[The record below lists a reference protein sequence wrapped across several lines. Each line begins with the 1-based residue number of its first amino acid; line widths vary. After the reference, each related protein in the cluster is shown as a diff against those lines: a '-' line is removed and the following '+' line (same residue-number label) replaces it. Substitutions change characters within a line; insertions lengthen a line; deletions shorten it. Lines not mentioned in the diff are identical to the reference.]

1 MSEKTNKK
9 IERRG
14 VMLVLTSPSGAG
26 KSTIARQLLTA
37 DDNITLSVSVTT
49 RAKRPSEIEGV
60 HYYFISPEKFHLMR
74 ERDELLEWAE
84 VHGNFYATPRA
95 EVEQQIANGKDV
107 LFDVDFQGTLQL
119 YESSPED
126 IASIFILPPSIKEL
140 AARLKRRAEDSAETI
155 AKRLKNGALELAHWN
170 RFDYVL
176 INDDLEVCY
185 NSVVHILAAER
196 EKRSRNSGLKTFV
209 ESLQNE
215 IEAL

>member
-1 MSEKTNKK
+1 MSEKPTKK
-9 IERRG
+9 IDRRG

-26 KSTIARQLLTA
+26 KSTIARQLLAA
-37 DDNITLSVSVTT
+37 DNNITLSVSVTT
-49 RAKRPSEIEGV
+49 RARRPSEIQGT
-60 HYYFISPEKFHLMR
+60 HYHFISEEDFHLMR
-74 ERDELLEWAE
+74 ERNELLEWAE

-95 EVEQQIANGKDV
+95 KVEEQIANGKDV

-119 YESSPED
+119 YDSSPDD

-140 AARLKRRAEDSAETI
+140 AARLNRRAEDSADAI
-155 AKRLKNGALELAHWN
+155 AKRLKNGALELAHWD

-176 INDDLEVCY
+176 INDDLDICY

-196 EKRSRNSGLKTFV
+196 EKRSRNSGLKIFV
-209 ESLQNE
+209 DSLQKE